1 MTACGDARTMVVS
14 QAANTINL
22 VVDEILADQGKDEV
36 NNMDCSEKKHSP
48 CSATL
53 TSTVQWR
60 KRIADADV
68 PEKVD
73 EKCISDFDD
82 QLFFFKYKNKE
93 NKTCQH
99 WVQQA

>member
-1 MTACGDARTMVVS
+1 MMVTSHAPV
-14 QAANTINL
+14 TINL
-22 VVDEILADQGKDEV
+22 GEEVAFHKDDQNKDDDDGNE
-36 NNMDCSEKKHSP
+36 NSP
-48 CSATL
+48 CSTTL
-53 TSTVQWR
+53 PPTVQWR
-60 KRIADADV
+60 ERIADADV